1 MYGKQQSPWETRGFV
16 VLFLPVLIHDAGCT
30 LVFLDNLSRKR
41 DILTNKRRSLS
52 MQTMTVGHFKSHFSQ
67 VLDLI
72 QHGEDI
78 VISYGKK
85 KEKIA
90 VLVPYEVYAGKPQ
103 RILGLLSG
111 KASFSV
117 SADFKTTDEELLS
130 L

>member
-1 MYGKQQSPWETRGFV
+1 
-16 VLFLPVLIHDAGCT
+16 
-30 LVFLDNLSRKR
+30 
-41 DILTNKRRSLS
+41 
-52 MQTMTVGHFKSHFSQ
+52 MQTMTVSQFKAHFSE

-90 VLVPYEVYAGKPQ
+90 VLVPFANYGGKPQ
-103 RILGLLSG
+103 RILGLLAG
-111 KASFSV
+111 KASFSITG
-117 SADFKTTDEELLS
+117 DFKITDDELLS

>member
-1 MYGKQQSPWETRGFV
+1 
-16 VLFLPVLIHDAGCT
+16 
-30 LVFLDNLSRKR
+30 
-41 DILTNKRRSLS
+41 

-67 VLDLI
+67 VLDFI

-90 VLVPYEVYAGKPQ
+90 VLVPYDRYEGKPQ
-103 RILGLLSG
+103 RILGLLAD
-111 KASFSV
+111 KASFAV
-117 SADFKTTDEELLS
+117 STDFKVSDDELLS